1 MMNEFAAMLEPE
13 EPNCQKIVTVLC
25 SMVELQALK
34 CYSFSSFHIFTSIL
48 LTSDNRRHYPV
59 GTLVRSSQ

>member
-25 SMVELQALK
+25 SMVELQVLK
-34 CYSFSSFHIFTSIL
+34 CYSFSSFHIFTGEYYI
-48 LTSDNRRHYPV
+48 TDFITGGV
-59 GTLVRSSQ
+59 TQ